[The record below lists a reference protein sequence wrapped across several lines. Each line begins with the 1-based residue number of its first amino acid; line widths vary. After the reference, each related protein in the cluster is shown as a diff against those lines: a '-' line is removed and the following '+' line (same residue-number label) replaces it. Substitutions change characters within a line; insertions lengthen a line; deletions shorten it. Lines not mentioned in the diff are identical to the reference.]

1 MKKDQNGTHEI
12 QKGIVIYN
20 SPYTRENQFYS
31 YQQQVRDSISKIYL
45 KGKTKDSYM
54 ICRNDDLATRCG
66 HVHQR

>member
-20 SPYTRENQFYS
+20 SPYNSENQFTTS
-31 YQQQVRDSISKIYL
+31 YQQEVRDSVSKIYL

-54 ICRNDDLATRCG
+54 ISRNDDLAPFG
-66 HVHQR
+66 K